1 MHLCHDHLVSK
12 LKFTLTI
19 DSTFSDT
26 LNDHLKGIANLGDQ
40 HV

>member
-12 LKFTLTI
+12 LKFTFPV

-26 LNDHLKGIANLGDQ
+26 LNDHLKETANLDDQ